1 MFSTKHDASG
11 RFLLVIFLE
20 EQKTERGRHGN
31 FFPVNGR
38 NPTFAAETQTSGLD
52 PILATETQFNGQNP
66 NSIAESLVFQYQA
79 KEFTEP
85 KFSGE
90 TQNNYDIQTTADEK
104 CFVK

>member
-20 EQKTERGRHGN
+20 EQKIERGRHGN
-31 FFPVNGR
+31 FFSVNGW
-38 NPTFAAETQTSGLD
+38 NPSLAAETQTSDLD
-52 PILATETQFNGQNP
+52 PILSTKTQFSGQNP
-66 NSIAESLVFQYQA
+66 NSMAETLVFQYEA

-90 TQNNYDIQTTADEK
+90 TQNNYDIQATADEK